1 MKSLLLLCVCLSG
14 ASSPAWAEVV
24 HTIDFSG
31 QPDGPAA
38 AWLRQRGFVFRLN
51 AEKLAPRFENG
62 RLVLQTESA
71 RAGLFELP
79 VHLSGVEWL
88 RVAWGVERYPHGADW
103 SRGVTAVPVAVMTS
117 FGTRKISSGSLF
129 VPNAPYFIGLF
140 LGEKERGDRV
150 YRGNYYKKGGRYYC
164 TPCGTPTGR
173 RVVTVFD
180 LATAFRSEFELE
192 DIPPI
197 SRFGFQMNT
206 KRTSGG
212 AEAFIEKVE
221 FLSD

>member
-1 MKSLLLLCVCLSG
+1 MKSLLLICVCLSG
-14 ASSPAWAEVV
+14 VTSPAWAEVV

-31 QPDGPAA
+31 QPDGPAET
-38 AWLRQRGFVFRLN
+38 WLRQRGFVFRLD
-51 AEKLAPRFENG
+51 AEKLAPRFEND
-62 RLVLQTESA
+62 RLVLQTEGA

-79 VHLSGVEWL
+79 MHLSGVGRL

-140 LGEKERGDRV
+140 LGEKETAGRV
-150 YRGNYYKKGGRYYC
+150 YLGNYYKKGGRYYC
-164 TPCGTPTGR
+164 TPCGIPTGR
-173 RVVTVFD
+173 QVVTVFD
-180 LATAFRSEFELE
+180 LADAFRTEFETE
-192 DIPPI
+192 EIPPI

-212 AEAFIEKVE
+212 AVAFIEKVE

>member
-1 MKSLLLLCVCLSG
+1 MKSLLLICVCLSG
-14 ASSPAWAEVV
+14 ATSPAWAEVV

-31 QPDGPAA
+31 HPDGPAET
-38 AWLRQRGFVFRLN
+38 WLRQRSFVFRLD
-51 AEKLAPRFENG
+51 AEKLAPRFEND
-62 RLVLQTESA
+62 RLVLQTEGA

-79 VHLSGVEWL
+79 MHLSGVERL

-140 LGEKERGDRV
+140 LGEKEAAGRV
-150 YRGNYYKKGGRYYC
+150 YLGNYYKKGGRYYC
-164 TPCGTPTGR
+164 TPCGTPTGQ

-180 LATAFRSEFELE
+180 LADAFRTEFETE
-192 DIPPI
+192 EIPPI

-212 AEAFIEKVE
+212 AVAFIEKVE

>member
-1 MKSLLLLCVCLSG
+1 M
-14 ASSPAWAEVV
+14 APAWAEVV

-38 AWLRQRGFVFRLN
+38 AWLRQRGFIFRLD
-51 AEKLAPRFENG
+51 AEKLAPRFENA
-62 RLVLQTESA
+62 RLVLQTEGA

-79 VHLSGVEWL
+79 MQLSGVERL
-88 RVAWGVERYPHGADW
+88 RVAWGVDRYPRGADW

-140 LGEKERGDRV
+140 LGEKERADRV

-164 TPCGTPTGR
+164 TPCGVRAGR

-180 LATAFRSEFELE
+180 LADAFRTEFEIE
-192 DIPPI
+192 EIPPI

-212 AEAFIEKVE
+212 AAAFIEKVE